1 MVWPSAVRLVAAKLT
16 SEVVGAALGGE
27 GNAALS
33 SGVTLGA
40 VARLSV
46 ARLSVARLSVA
57 VWPSAVLLVA
67 VGPLVIDREMP
78 AVVVGGDK

>member
-1 MVWPSAVRLVAAKLT
+1 MVWPLAVRLVAAKLT

-33 SGVTLGA
+33 SGVTLGT

-46 ARLSVARLSVA
+46 ARVALGGTLSSSGAL
-57 VWPSAVLLVA
+57 
-67 VGPLVIDREMP
+67 
-78 AVVVGGDK
+78 GD